1 MPDQAMT
8 LRQQVKIE
16 HRTPEY
22 WRATL
27 DNPPLN
33 IMGPEMIAEL
43 ATLIGQIEADDRL
56 KVIVFDS
63 SIPEFFMAHYDVL
76 GNLRDSLEMPPGPT
90 GMHPFPDFLVRLSR
104 APVVSICSIRG
115 RATGSGSEI
124 ALACD
129 IRFASREKA
138 VLSHWEVGV
147 GFPPGGG
154 PTARLPR
161 LVGRGRA
168 LEILLG
174 ADDFNGDL
182 AERYGYV
189 NRSVPDAELDGF
201 VDAFARRV
209 ASFDRDAIALT
220 KRLVNGPSL
229 PDDAETKSAWDAF
242 AKSVVRPSVSEHLS
256 ALVPLGLQQPGD
268 VESRLGFYVGPRA

>member
-1 MPDQAMT
+1 
-8 LRQQVKIE
+8 
-16 HRTPEY
+16 
-22 WRATL
+22 
-27 DNPPLN
+27 
-33 IMGPEMIAEL
+33 
-43 ATLIGQIEADDRL
+43 
-56 KVIVFDS
+56 VIVFDS

-76 GNLRDSLEMPPGPT
+76 GDLRDSLEVPPGPT
-90 GMHPFPDFLVRLSR
+90 GMHPFTDFRVRLSR
-104 APVVSICSIRG
+104 APVVSVCSICG

-129 IRFASREKA
+129 IRFASRENS

-161 LVGRGRA
+161 LVGRSRA

-174 ADDFNGDL
+174 TDDINGDL

-189 NRSVPDAELDGF
+189 NRSVPDAELDSF

-220 KRLVNGPSL
+220 KSLVNGPSL
-229 PDDAETKSAWDAF
+229 PDDTETKLAWDAF
-242 AKSVVRPSVSEHLS
+242 AKSVVRPTVSEHLS

-268 VESRLGFYVGPRA
+268 VESRLGYYVGPRS